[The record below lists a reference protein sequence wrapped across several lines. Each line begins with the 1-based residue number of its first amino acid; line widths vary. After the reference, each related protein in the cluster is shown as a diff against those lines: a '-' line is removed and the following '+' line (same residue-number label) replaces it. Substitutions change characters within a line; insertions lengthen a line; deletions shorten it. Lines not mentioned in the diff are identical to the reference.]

1 MGNIYT
7 RDIKRVAEELYEK
20 YKDEVTEDFG
30 KNKEL
35 VSRYLEVY
43 SKKVRNRIAG
53 YLTRYAKKS
62 KRAVTSREVEEEVGE
77 E

>member
-7 RDIKRVAEELYEK
+7 RDIKRISAELYEK
-20 YKDEVTEDFG
+20 YSTEITTDYA
-30 KNKEL
+30 KNKEI
-35 VSRYLEVY
+35 VKRYVDVY

-53 YLTRYAKKS
+53 YLTRYAK
-62 KRAVTSREVEEEVGE
+62 RARNVRTEVSEEVTDE